1 MTDQPA
7 PATEA
12 AAPAPAPATPALPSD
27 PWSIWFS
34 RIIQIVGLGL
44 VVYEAVVEH
53 TDRPWLLLVASAMM
67 LGGLGLQ
74 LVLRAL
80 LGRIEGQP

>member
-1 MTDQPA
+1 MTDHTPDVQS
-7 PATEA
+7 
-12 AAPAPAPATPALPSD
+12 AAPPPTD

-34 RIIQIVGLGL
+34 RLVQVVGLG
-44 VVYEAVVEH
+44 VVIFETVVEEN
-53 TDRPWLLLVASAMM
+53 DRPWLLLVATAMM

-80 LGRIEGQP
+80 LARGAP

>member
-1 MTDQPA
+1 MTEQSTTPPPDVP
-7 PATEA
+7 
-12 AAPAPAPATPALPSD
+12 AAPSPAVAVPSD

-34 RIIQIVGLGL
+34 RLIQVVGLGL
-44 VVYEAVVEH
+44 VIYEAVVEH

-74 LVLRAL
+74 LVLRWL
-80 LGRIEGQP
+80 LAKVGP